1 MMAQDPLSELASPID
16 NSALDEGQLAIFD
29 KVQYTYVNYA
39 EVYWS
44 DSEIRV
50 AFGDDLPIGPIHPKV
65 GLVMSVDYAK
75 LLRQSLDEALDQWSK
90 LTPSPADYDPQEGIP
105 VKPGT

>member
-1 MMAQDPLSELASPID
+1 MMAQDPLAELNSPVD
-16 NSALDEGQLAIFD
+16 DSTSDEAQLAIFD
-29 KVQYTYVNYA
+29 KVQYVYVNYA

-65 GLVMSVDYAK
+65 GLVMSVDYAR
-75 LLRQSLDEALDQWSK
+75 LLRQSLDEALDQWSQ
-90 LTPSPADYDPQEGIP
+90 LTPSPAPEEVIP
-105 VKPGT
+105 VKPGA